1 VLTVAEQHGVGPLLY
16 RHLRAAGVEIPE
28 SVQRQ
33 LQAVYIRHRRGN
45 DVRLR
50 ALLEILDAFGAAG
63 IESLVL
69 KGPALMFLVYE
80 SAALRPI
87 SDLDILVP
95 ASAASRAQHLL
106 RELGFHVPAGDRTL
120 RHHLPAA
127 TKSVDGVGIQVEVH
141 RDALARDH
149 AASITLAAAREPLL
163 QFELHG
169 RAVSALGMHEM
180 LWHVC
185 EHLVGSLPRP
195 LRLIWIAD
203 AIGFAERFEDRLDWQ
218 RIARE
223 FPLVLNVLAFV
234 DGLTPLSETLR
245 RKVPDRC
252 IMEQARGGEQALSW
266 SPQEGVRAGG
276 RWQQLRRTLHPPSW
290 WIDLRYGGPR
300 GGLNRMVRQ
309 LRYLE
314 VFGRASRRRLS
325 GEYGK

>member
-1 VLTVAEQHGVGPLLY
+1 VLTLAEQHGVGPLLY

-28 SVQRQ
+28 GVQRQ
-33 LQAVYIRHRRGN
+33 LQAVYIRHRRAN
-45 DVRLR
+45 EARLQ
-50 ALLEILDAFGAAG
+50 ALVEILDAFGAAG

-95 ASAASRAQHLL
+95 ASAAIRAQHLL
-106 RELGFHVPAGDRTL
+106 RGLGFRVPAGDRTL

-149 AASITLAAAREPLL
+149 AASITLAAEREPLL
-163 QFELHG
+163 QFDLHG

-180 LWHVC
+180 LWHVS

-203 AIGFAERFEDRLDWQ
+203 AIGFAERFEDRLDWE

-234 DGLTPLSETLR
+234 DGLTPLPETLR
-245 RKVPDRC
+245 RRVPDRC
-252 IMEQARGGEQALSW
+252 ITEQARGGEQALSW

-276 RWQQLRRTLHPPSW
+276 RWQHLRRTIYPPSW
-290 WIDLRYGGPR
+290 WIDLRYGGAR
-300 GGLNRMVRQ
+300 GVLNRTVRQ
-309 LRYLE
+309 LRHVG
-314 VFGRASRRRLS
+314 VFGRAGRRRLS
-325 GEYGK
+325 GDYGT